1 MKNIMVHLVLF
12 TLLTGCSGIEWFPS
26 TSIITITPATLP
38 APTVGVAYTQ
48 SLTASGGTSPYTWA
62 ISSGSLSTGLALDL
76 STGILSGI
84 PTATGTFTFTVKVTD
99 SKSTTATQTYTL
111 VSSQITIDP
120 PALPTVFIDGN
131 AFSLQMNASGGTAP
145 YTWTVSSG
153 TLPAWLTL
161 DPTTGTF
168 DGTPTAVGTTTFTVK
183 VIDSKS
189 LSASQTYTLTT
200 LFPLTIVQ
208 KAYSS
213 ATLNQFYRITIKATG
228 GLQPY
233 SWAISGDPLP
243 TGLSFSQ
250 ISSSAVISGIPT
262 AATTPIVK
270 VTVTDSENPAATD
283 SITGILF
290 LFTP

>member
-26 TSIITITPATLP
+26 TSVITITPVTLP
-38 APTVGVAYTQ
+38 APTFGVAYSQT
-48 SLTASGGTSPYTWA
+48 LTASGGTAPYTWT
-62 ISSGSLSTGLALDL
+62 ISSGTPPAGLTLSPA
-76 STGILSGI
+76 GILSGDST
-84 PTATGTFTFTVKVTD
+84 TAGSYTFTVKVTD
-99 SKSTTATQTYTL
+99 SKSSTATQTYTL

-168 DGTPTAVGTTTFTVK
+168 DGTPTAVGTTIFTVK
-183 VIDSKS
+183 VTDSKS
-189 LSASQTYTLTT
+189 LSAIQTYTLTT
-200 LFPLTIVQ
+200 LFPLAIVQ

-213 ATLNQFYRITIKATG
+213 ATLNQPYRITIKATG
-228 GLQPY
+228 GLLPY
-233 SWAISGDPLP
+233 SWTISGDPLP
-243 TGLSFSQ
+243 TGLVFSQ

-262 AATTPIVK
+262 AATTPNVT
-270 VTVTDSENPAATD
+270 VTVTDSENQAATD